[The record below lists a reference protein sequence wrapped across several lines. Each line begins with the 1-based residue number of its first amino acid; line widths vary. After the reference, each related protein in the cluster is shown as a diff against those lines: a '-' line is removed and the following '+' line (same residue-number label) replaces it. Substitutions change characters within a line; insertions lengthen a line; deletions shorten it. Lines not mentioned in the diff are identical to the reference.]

1 MRFIEKYEF
10 LSNFFPCTVSVII
23 EDEVVIFRNA
33 EAAFQAQKNSK
44 LAKKFMLLTGYEAKK
59 LGKQLPLDMPLEE
72 WNTKQRYFAM
82 AKALYSKFSDPQL
95 FTKLKNITEEIVED
109 NYWNDTFWGR
119 CKGKGKNIL
128 GRMLMCIRDS
138 NNDFD
143 TLFKFC
149 IDVSNDL

>member
-10 LSNFFPCTVSVII
+10 LSNFFPCTVSVVI

-95 FTKLKNITEEIVED
+95 FAKLKNITEEIVED
-109 NYWNDTFWGR
+109 NYWNDIF
-119 CKGKGKNIL
+119 
-128 GRMLMCIRDS
+128 
-138 NNDFD
+138 
-143 TLFKFC
+143 
-149 IDVSNDL
+149 